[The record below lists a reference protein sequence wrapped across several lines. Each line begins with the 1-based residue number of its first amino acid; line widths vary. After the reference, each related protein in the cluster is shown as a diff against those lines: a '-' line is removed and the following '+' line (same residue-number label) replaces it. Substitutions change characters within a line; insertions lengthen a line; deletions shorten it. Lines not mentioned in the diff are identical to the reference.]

1 MNLDEMHNSGEEELG
16 EPTSSGERGHQ
27 VEGFRCF
34 PIVQSSHLKLFLSK
48 GTARTKTERSL
59 FPHPIPDQAPLS
71 LPLHHSIYFPST
83 SSPTPH
89 SPLVIAFFSLPSE
102 TEASSLEHFSLL
114 SFLSSVECISFC
126 IFNRSL
132 GLSSSLQ
139 ICVTSTYYFLST
151 IHQFLNVLMI
161 HLNVY

>member
-1 MNLDEMHNSGEEELG
+1 
-16 EPTSSGERGHQ
+16 

-102 TEASSLEHFSLL
+102 TEASSLGHKVESSSRGGPKAWHWFWGYGALTKRALSWLPSKRPNRQLKESDAYICTQPMDRSSWPLLL
-114 SFLSSVECISFC
+114 S
-126 IFNRSL
+126 
-132 GLSSSLQ
+132 
-139 ICVTSTYYFLST
+139 
-151 IHQFLNVLMI
+151 
-161 HLNVY
+161 